1 MEKYSKVIRGIVTA
15 KTSISH
21 GRIPAEEEKKSNL
34 LEFHTSPL
42 LYEEDG
48 AIHEIDLPTISGN
61 AMRGLGRRLLFHHSF
76 EDVLG
81 INFDE
86 ILSGYTEKERR
97 YVVNLFENG
106 GSNPKGSHPSGSVR
120 GGVYDEVLA
129 DIPMLDLLGG
139 SYVAHHFDGAAIIGH
154 LIPRTKETQELL
166 GSDAIVT
173 DEPLMS
179 VKDLH
184 VEVNRNTKMRSN
196 RDYSMYTLD
205 SVETEEEKAEI
216 KNSAIYGAEFLP
228 AGTKFFWRC
237 ALCDTPNKGT
247 LLAFNAII
255 ALIVKHGHV
264 GGMMKK
270 EHGRVEYSLEDFD
283 ADASIA
289 EFDDY
294 LRKHRDDVIRGIKLL
309 AGNFKYSL
317 KSDRDKKEAAEKA
330 KKSAKKGK
338 GDKDAG
344 KD

>member
-15 KTSISH
+15 KSPISH
-21 GRIPAEEEKKSNL
+21 GRIPAEGEKKSNL
-34 LEFHTSPL
+34 LEFHTSPF

-48 AIHEIDLPTISGN
+48 VIHEIDLPTISGN
-61 AMRGLGRRLLFHHSF
+61 AMRGLGRRLMFHHSF

-86 ILSGYTEKERR
+86 VLSSYTEKERR
-97 YVVNLFENG
+97 YIVNLFENG
-106 GSNPKGSHPSGSVR
+106 GSNPKGAHPSGSVR
-120 GGVYDEVLA
+120 GEVYDEVLA

-166 GSDAIVT
+166 GSDAVVT
-173 DEPLMS
+173 DDPLIS
-179 VKDLH
+179 VTDLH
-184 VEVNRNTKMRSN
+184 VKVFRHTKMRSN
-196 RDYSMYTLD
+196 RDSSMYTLD
-205 SVETEEEKAEI
+205 SVETQEEKAEI

-228 AGTKFFWRC
+228 YGTKFFWRC

-247 LLAFNAII
+247 LLAFNAFV

-270 EHGRVEYSLEDFD
+270 EYGRVEYDLEDFN

-309 AGNFKYSL
+309 ADNFKYTL
-317 KSDRDKKEAAEKA
+317 ESDRKKEEEAAKAEKGT
-330 KKSAKKGK
+330 KKGK
-338 GDKDAG
+338 GGKDAG